1 MRGLVINMSEN
12 KYMIFLG
19 CLIPYRVSSYEI
31 SARRVLHNL
40 GVELVEMPEFN
51 CCGLPLEPIS
61 HELALILSARNIAI
75 AEREGL
81 NILTLCPGCS
91 GTLKK
96 ANRTLKENRALREEI
111 NKHLKEAGLN
121 FEGSIE
127 VKHVSQVLLEDV
139 GLDKIKKSVVRPL
152 KGLIVAEHSGC
163 HLSRPKK
170 YIEFEDP
177 ENPKALRMLIEAT
190 GAKCVEY
197 MDETECCGA
206 TVAGIDDKIP
216 LYLVREKLSHIKEA
230 GAEALVTICPSCHL
244 MYDANQIRVE
254 RMFGEKY
261 GIPVL
266 HYTQLLG
273 LAMGFSPKELG
284 FEELRVKPTK
294 VIDYVLGIPATS

>member
-1 MRGLVINMSEN
+1 MSEN
-12 KYMIFLG
+12 KYIIYLG
-19 CLIPYRVSSYEI
+19 CVIPYRVSSYEV
-31 SARRVLHNL
+31 SARRVLQRL

-51 CCGLPLEPIS
+51 CCGLPLEPLS
-61 HELALILSARNIAI
+61 HKMALILSARNIAT
-75 AEREGL
+75 AERKGL
-81 NILTLCPGCS
+81 DILTLCPGCA

-96 ANRTLKENRALREEI
+96 ANRELKENQSLREEI
-111 NKHLKEAGLN
+111 NEHLKEAELN
-121 FEGSIE
+121 FKGSIE
-127 VKHVSQVLLEDV
+127 VKHISQILMEDV
-139 GLDKIKKSVVRPL
+139 GLDKIKKSVVKPL

-197 MDETECCGA
+197 MDKTECCGA
-206 TVAGIDDKIP
+206 TVAGIDDRIP
-216 LYLVREKLSHIKEA
+216 LFLVREKLGHVREA
-230 GAEALVTICPSCHL
+230 GAEALVTLCPSCHM

-254 RMFGEKY
+254 RMFGERY

-284 FEELRVKPTK
+284 FDELRVKPTK
-294 VIDYVLGIPATS
+294 IIDRILRVSATA

>member
-1 MRGLVINMSEN
+1 MSERGS

-19 CLIPYRVSSYEI
+19 CLIPYRVSSYEV
-31 SARRVLHNL
+31 SARKVLRCL
-40 GVELVEMPEFN
+40 DVELVEMPEFN
-51 CCGLPLEPIS
+51 CCGLPLEPLS
-61 HELALILSARNIAI
+61 HKLALILSARNIAV
-75 AEREGL
+75 AERENL
-81 NILTLCPGCS
+81 NILTLCPGCA

-96 ANRTLKENRALREEI
+96 ANRELKDSRSLREEI
-111 NKHLKEAGLN
+111 NGHLKEAGLN
-121 FEGSIE
+121 FEGRIE
-127 VKHVSQVLLEDV
+127 IKHLTQALMEDV
-139 GLDKIKKSVVRPL
+139 GLNKIKEKVVRPL
-152 KGLIVAEHSGC
+152 KGLTVAEHSGC
-163 HLSRPKK
+163 HLSRPRK

-177 ENPKALRMLIEAT
+177 EDPRALKTLIGAT

-206 TVAGIDDKIP
+206 SIAGIDDEIP
-216 LYLVREKLSHIKEA
+216 LHLVREKLGHVREA
-230 GAEALVTICPSCHL
+230 GAEALVTVCPSCHL

-284 FEELRVKPTK
+284 FDELRVKPTK
-294 VIDYVLGIPATS
+294 IVDRILGVSATT